1 MQFHITRAIREKLKI
16 DGLLF
21 SYTGNVIFANVAA
34 SRRLANDL
42 NELRG
47 ADADPAKI
55 VNAGAL
61 YAMGLIDELNHALVA
76 QYRREIDPAALTEA
90 IRWFEGKIGPENVE
104 RRVLELS
111 AATAE
116 MLKQSGAAI
125 LHEGG
130 NILAAHWADRDASA
144 LAKRLRE
151 ERIIVAARHGN
162 LRVSPHFYNDENDI
176 EKLAAALRRGPM

>member
-47 ADADPAKI
+47 VGTHSAADPSKI

-104 RRVLELS
+104 L
-111 AATAE
+111 
-116 MLKQSGAAI
+116 
-125 LHEGG
+125 
-130 NILAAHWADRDASA
+130 
-144 LAKRLRE
+144 
-151 ERIIVAARHGN
+151 
-162 LRVSPHFYNDENDI
+162 
-176 EKLAAALRRGPM
+176 